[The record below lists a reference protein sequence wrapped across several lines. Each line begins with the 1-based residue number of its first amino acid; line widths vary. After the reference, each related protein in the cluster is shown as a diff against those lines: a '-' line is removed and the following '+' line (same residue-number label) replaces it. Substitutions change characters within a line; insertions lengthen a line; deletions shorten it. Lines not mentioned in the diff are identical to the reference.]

1 MPNKWI
7 NHVKN
12 YAQKNNMKYN
22 EALKDMNC
30 KASYKDYREK
40 YGGGI
45 MEDGLN
51 YVKNEGKK
59 MVKNEAKKLVDKGA
73 DLIKNQ
79 VIGNGIFGDIAKGAS
94 NFLIDQ
100 APAPNFVKDIGKLGT
115 NYLVDKT
122 GLGLK
127 GKMKR
132 KRKGGALYMA

>member
-7 NHVKN
+7 NHVKR
-12 YAQKNNMKYN
+12 YAQEHNMKYN
-22 EALKDMNC
+22 EALKDINC
-30 KASYKDYREK
+30 KELYDKNKDY
-40 YGGGI
+40 YGNGI

-73 DLIKNQ
+73 DLIKNK

-122 GLGLK
+122 GLGVK
-127 GKMKR
+127 GKIKR